1 MEEQKKN
8 RKLDALPFR
17 HSTIVGALFILLV
30 FYGIVMWL
38 VSVALHN
45 PDATGMLIAIIV
57 VLLVLILAGIYAAF
71 LFFVSAKAKLE
82 QMEREKLQAEEENK
96 AKSRFLSNMAHDIR
110 TPLNAIIGFTNLG
123 VQCGNNTM
131 KMQDCLSKIHYSSNH
146 LISVINDVLEMDQ
159 IENGRMELKESECDI
174 LESVNKI
181 CDMFSYQ
188 MAEKQLDF
196 SVDTSDVKDTRIYS
210 DQSHL
215 ERVLLNLLSNAHK
228 FTPEGGSV
236 KVRVLQTRAGK
247 KGYAAYEIHVKDT
260 GIGMEDAFQEK
271 VFDAFEQERTSTDSG
286 LQGTGLGMAIARNII
301 EEMHGTIEVI
311 SEKDKGTEFIIR
323 VEFRLQPE
331 EMEGA
336 DQETAVRQLQSMKG
350 KRILLVDD
358 NMINREIAK
367 EILLANGFR
376 LEEAVSGEEAVEK
389 VKNSETGYYS
399 LVLMDIQMP
408 GIDGYEATRQ
418 IRALPDFDLAHL
430 PVIAMTANAFDED
443 IRTAHEAGMNGHI
456 SKPIDI
462 HKMLE
467 TITKILAIF

>member
-1 MEEQKKN
+1 M
-8 RKLDALPFR
+8 
-17 HSTIVGALFILLV
+17 
-30 FYGIVMWL
+30 
-38 VSVALHN
+38 
-45 PDATGMLIAIIV
+45 
-57 VLLVLILAGIYAAF
+57 
-71 LFFVSAKAKLE
+71 E
-82 QMEREKLQAEEENK
+82 QMEQEKLQAEEGNK

-123 VQCGNNTM
+123 VQCGNNTT
-131 KMQDCLSKIHYSSNH
+131 KMQDCLAKIHYSSNH
-146 LISVINDVLEMDQ
+146 LIAVINDVLEMDQ
-159 IENGRMELKESECDI
+159 IENGKMELKESECDI

-247 KGYAAYEIHVKDT
+247 KGYAAYEIRVKDT
-260 GIGMEDAFQEK
+260 GIGMEDAFQDK
-271 VFDAFEQERTSTDSG
+271 VFEAFEQERTSTDSG
-286 LQGTGLGMAIARNII
+286 LQGTGLGMAIAKNII
-301 EEMHGTIEVI
+301 EEMQGTIEVI

-331 EMEGA
+331 EMESGDKEKA
-336 DQETAVRQLQSMKG
+336 DLQLASMKG

-358 NMINREIAK
+358 NIINREIAK

-376 LEEAVSGEEAVEK
+376 LEEAVCGEEAVEK
-389 VKNSETGYYS
+389 VSNSEPGYYN

-418 IRALPDFDLAHL
+418 IRNLPDFDLAHL

-443 IRTAHEAGMNGHI
+443 IRTAHAAGMNGHI

-462 HKMLE
+462 RKMLE